1 VRLLALA
8 SLLVALAVSAC
19 EKPLRTGLPVTAT
32 NVWQERWRDAAGK
45 DVPEHIVSTSAP
57 ECVDDAVILYVG
69 WPLGTRVDTVDQ
81 ARQYVRD
88 PEGTLETVGP
98 LDTEA
103 TLPAGA
109 HNTGY
114 HLGDLQ
120 LWLGRDVRNAA
131 YLVEGK
137 TVERWPRLT
146 EPVGCV

>member
-1 VRLLALA
+1 MRLFVVLIWVAFLLLGCGGGA
-8 SLLVALAVSAC
+8 STSPSSSVSDW
-19 EKPLRTGLPVTAT
+19 EKP
-32 NVWQERWRDAAGK
+32 WRDAVGK

-57 ECVDDAVILYVG
+57 ECVDEAVILYVG

-88 PEGTLETVGP
+88 PNGTLETVGS
-98 LDTEA
+98 LDTEVA
-103 TLPAGA
+103 LPAGA

-120 LWLGRDVRNAA
+120 LWLGHDARKAA
-131 YLVEGK
+131 YLVEG
-137 TVERWPRLT
+137 TTMERWPRLT